1 MECGPHLRRDGEWK
15 HFMTDLRSASPAT
28 ELEFFN
34 GLVAKLCRP
43 GGHQTIRKWDQG
55 AIYSLSVDLERA
67 GSGRSYQHAAHFRS
81 FIAGM
86 LEFNPAG
93 HYRADQVLRLP
104 WPCFLNSRG
113 ARRCQQTVFSKRG
126 EAASVRHEGRRP
138 EGRGD
143 QSLPCAHCCKT
154 RVSPPS
160 PEYIY

>member
-1 MECGPHLRRDGEWK
+1 MAYKAPELNLGFGYQFASDVWSAGHICVEMEWK

-55 AIYSLSVDLERA
+55 AIYPLSVDLERA

-86 LEFNPAG
+86 PEFNPARR
-93 HYRADQVLRLP
+93 YRADQLLRLP
-104 WPCFLNSRG
+104 WPCLS
-113 ARRCQQTVFSKRG
+113 
-126 EAASVRHEGRRP
+126 
-138 EGRGD
+138 
-143 QSLPCAHCCKT
+143 
-154 RVSPPS
+154 
-160 PEYIY
+160 